1 MSYTAIHSNMNF
13 PAQIAVMG
21 FLAAVAGLAISALA
35 AAVFA
40 LLHKMRWIRRLG
52 ALVAAGAIIYF
63 GLLFGFSVASREA
76 TLAPGEEKYFCEL
89 DCHLAYSVSAVH
101 DEMKQGARELHVT
114 LRTRFD
120 ETTTAPWRP
129 KDAPLTPNARE
140 VQLLDGQG
148 RSYVPETISGTP
160 LTRPLVP
167 AQSYDTELTFRLPPD
182 ATGIRLLV
190 TTPGWDERLL
200 IGEENSLGHKK
211 TYLAVP
217 VSLT

>member
-35 AAVFA
+35 ATVFA
-40 LLHKMRWIRRLG
+40 LLHRMRWTRRLG
-52 ALVAAGAIIYF
+52 AIVAAGAFIYF
-63 GLLFGFSVASREA
+63 GLLFGFSLASREV

-89 DCHLAYSVSAVH
+89 DCHLAYSVRASH
-101 DEMKQGARELHVT
+101 EETKQGERELHLT

-120 ETTTAPWRP
+120 ESTTAPWRP
-129 KDAPLTPNARE
+129 KDTPLTPNARE
-140 VQLLDGQG
+140 VQLLDSQG
-148 RSYVPETISGTP
+148 RSYVPETINGTP

-167 AQSYDTELTFRLPPD
+167 AQAYETELTFRLPPD

-190 TTPGWDERLL
+190 TTPGWDEHLL

-211 TYLAVP
+211 TYLSVP
-217 VSLT
+217 LA

>member
-1 MSYTAIHSNMNF
+1 MWHTGIHSNMNF
-13 PAQIAVMG
+13 PAPIAVMG

-40 LLHKMRWIRRLG
+40 LLHKMRRTRRLG
-52 ALVAAGAIIYF
+52 ALVATGAVIYF
-63 GLLFGFSVASREA
+63 GLLFGLSLASHEV
-76 TLAPGEEKYFCEL
+76 TLAPGQEKYFCEL
-89 DCHLAYSVSAVH
+89 DCHLAYSVRAVH
-101 DEMKQGARELHVT
+101 DEMKQGGRELHVT

-140 VQLLDGQG
+140 VHLLDSQG
-148 RSYVPETISGTP
+148 RNYSPETISGTP

-167 AQSYDTELTFRLPPD
+167 AQSYDTELIFRLPAD

-190 TTPGWDERLL
+190 TTSGWDERLL

-217 VSLT
+217 SA